1 MHHFLTRLIYRN
13 TGGPGLR
20 LITCDGRF
28 DSAATVHYVDN
39 YIVFARQI
47 LRRR

>member
-1 MHHFLTRLIYRN
+1 
-13 TGGPGLR
+13 
-20 LITCDGRF
+20 LITRDGRF
-28 DSAATVHYVDN
+28 DGATGHYVDN